1 MKSRKNIKR
10 TRLRRAVLICLAVL
24 LAICC
29 AAWYAHGRR
38 LSQEEMRA
46 QAQTEAEAQAKKQAE
61 AEVKEEQLKAELGQF
76 ASSAHE
82 ELPATLPALD
92 PSETG
97 VISIIVDKSEHL
109 LTLYSDDEEIARY
122 TVGLARDPSLAA
134 KQQVG
139 DNRTPE
145 GSYTVCMRNEQSKYH
160 LALGLSYPNADDAA
174 RGLEDGLIT
183 QEEYDAIVYAVQNG
197 QQPSWDTQLGGQIMI
212 HGQKGNLGGQCD
224 WTTGCI
230 AVSNDV
236 MDILWQYCPV
246 GTAVT
251 IVA

>member
-1 MKSRKNIKR
+1 MKRTHRQTIKR
-10 TRLRRAVLICLAVL
+10 TRLWWLVLVCIAVL
-24 LAICC
+24 LAIC
-29 AAWYAHGRR
+29 AAWSVHSSR
-38 LSQEEMRA
+38 LAQQEALRA
-46 QAQTEAEAQAKKQAE
+46 QAEAAAQAQKQAE
-61 AEVKEEQLKAELGQF
+61 TDKKAKQLKAELGQF

-82 ELPATLPALD
+82 ELPAEPPTLSL
-92 PSETG
+92 SETG
-97 VISIIVDKSEHL
+97 TMSILIDKSEHL
-109 LTLYSDDEEIARY
+109 LTLYSDGEAIAHY

-134 KQQVG
+134 KQQLG

-145 GSYTVCMRNEQSKYH
+145 GDYVVCVRNEQSKYH

-174 RGLEDGLIT
+174 RGLESGLIT
-183 QEEYDAIVYAVQNG
+183 QAEYDAIVYAVQNG

-212 HGQKGNLGGQCD
+212 HGQKGKLGGQCD

-230 AVSNDV
+230 AVNNDV

-246 GTAVT
+246 GTAVS